1 MGTKITTID
10 YIGPGRLTITAEAI
24 GQARMK
30 LLTMAGAI
38 KIIPEEAFINTHVGL
53 VDNQRGAYIIGSV
66 GWTGQHADWLEHLA
80 TALSFTRG
88 SADLLLVWDGG
99 KAMEPFVGLRV
110 VDGEVTK
117 REVVMSLGEEVEDE
131 ED

>member
-38 KIIPEEAFINTHVGL
+38 KIIPEDSFINTHVNLISDGIRTYKIS
-53 VDNQRGAYIIGSV
+53 DV

-80 TALSFTRG
+80 TALSYTRG

-110 VDGEVTK
+110 EDGVVTK
-117 REVVMSLGEEVEDE
+117 RAVVMSLGEEVD
-131 ED
+131 

>member
-1 MGTKITTID
+1 MGTKITTIE

-38 KIIPEEAFINTHVGL
+38 KIIPEDSFINTHVGL
-53 VDNQRGAYIIGSV
+53 VDNQRGAYIICSV
-66 GWTGQHADWLEHLA
+66 GWTGEHADWLGHLA

-99 KAMEPFVGLRV
+99 KAMKPFVGLRV
-110 VDGEVTK
+110 VDSEVTK
-117 REVVMSLGEEVEDE
+117 REVIMSLGDE
-131 ED
+131 MDDD